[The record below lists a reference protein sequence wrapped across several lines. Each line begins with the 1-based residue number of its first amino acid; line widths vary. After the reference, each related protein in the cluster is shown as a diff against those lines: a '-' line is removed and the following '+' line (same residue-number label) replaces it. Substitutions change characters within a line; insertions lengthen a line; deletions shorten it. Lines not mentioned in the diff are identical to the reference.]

1 VSEQKTEELT
11 RTYIVPLGVVY
22 EAPPYRRAKKAVIVI
37 REFATRHMKAKQV
50 SIDTEVNEQIWAKGI
65 RHPPRRIILE
75 MERDEDGVVKVKLP
89 PEPEK
94 LPEKLPE
101 KV

>member
-1 VSEQKTEELT
+1 MSEQKTEELT
-11 RTYIVPLGVVY
+11 RTYVVPLGVVY

-50 SIDTEVNEQIWAKGI
+50 SIDSGVNELIWSRGI
-65 RHPPRRIILE
+65 KHPPRRVTLE
-75 MERDEDGVVKVKLP
+75 MERDEDGVVKVRLP

-94 LPEKLPE
+94 
-101 KV
+101 V